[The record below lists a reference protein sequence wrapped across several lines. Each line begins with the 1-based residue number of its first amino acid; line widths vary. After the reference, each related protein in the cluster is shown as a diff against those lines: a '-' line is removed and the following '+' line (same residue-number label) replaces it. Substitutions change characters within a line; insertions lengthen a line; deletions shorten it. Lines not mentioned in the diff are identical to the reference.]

1 METMS
6 TQTNCSK
13 VPLQLLLF
21 IDKRPSSGDK
31 NRQIQEHLEQLRQIH
46 DFDLQVIDVGEQP
59 HLAEHFKLV
68 ATPTLVKIY
77 PEPRQ
82 TLAGSNLIAQVETWW
97 PRWQQSLEDSVG
109 LDGDQP
115 APPLQSLNQYSEILK
130 LTDEI
135 FRLRQEMEELQAQLQ
150 FKERLIAMLAHDLR
164 NPLTAVS
171 IALET
176 LEMGLDPQ
184 QQERYVRMTPEMMSQ
199 LLRHARTQSKAIDR
213 MITDILQAARTTSS
227 QLQIQPQKLNLG
239 ELCLEI
245 LDRLSN
251 QSESKMQHLKVD
263 IPSDLPLVFAD
274 PDRVRQVI
282 INLLDNA
289 IKYTPTGGTIEVSAL
304 HRTTQKVQVSVCDT
318 GPGIPAENRERIFE
332 DRFRLERDEATE
344 GYGIGL
350 ALCQRIVKAHY
361 GQIWVDSELGRG
373 SCFHFTLPVF
383 RI

>member
-1 METMS
+1 MT
-6 TQTNCSK
+6 
-13 VPLQLLLF
+13 
-21 IDKRPSSGDK
+21 K

-184 QQERYVRMTPEMMSQ
+184 QQERYVRMTPEMMS
-199 LLRHARTQSKAIDR
+199 RVVASRPHPEQS
-213 MITDILQAARTTSS
+213 
-227 QLQIQPQKLNLG
+227 
-239 ELCLEI
+239 
-245 LDRLSN
+245 
-251 QSESKMQHLKVD
+251 H
-263 IPSDLPLVFAD
+263 
-274 PDRVRQVI
+274 
-282 INLLDNA
+282 
-289 IKYTPTGGTIEVSAL
+289 
-304 HRTTQKVQVSVCDT
+304 
-318 GPGIPAENRERIFE
+318 
-332 DRFRLERDEATE
+332 
-344 GYGIGL
+344 
-350 ALCQRIVKAHY
+350 
-361 GQIWVDSELGRG
+361 
-373 SCFHFTLPVF
+373 
-383 RI
+383 